1 MSLQSVLLQVD
12 KFREEAEEEKIY
24 MDWVEEM
31 SEWKDLRSIWNS
43 IGGIFGGF
51 IGSMFGNPAAGYLAG
66 STIVGGADYLLR
78 PDAPEAVELGGK
90 FVTQGE
96 REAERVMEAEQPDFM
111 DFLNQNFANI
121 VIRENGTTDLTYTR
135 FLGSGTGN
143 MSMLTETTA
152 YVNDVADYFEIYLY
166 NSVACEVRSASGAYS
181 YFGGY
186 KLIGT

>member
-1 MSLQSVLLQVD
+1 MALSKVDGTNFIDPTIPVASGGTGAITLAAAGLANTPNFRAYRGSTQVISSGTTT
-12 KFREEAEEEKIY
+12 KIEFNTEQWDTDGKY
-24 MDWVEEM
+24 DN
-31 SEWKDLRSIWNS
+31 STNYRFTPGS
-43 IGGIFGGF
+43 IGYY
-51 IGSMFGNPAAGYLAG
+51 YLY
-66 STIVGGADYLLR
+66 SILYIDT
-78 PDAPEAVELGGK
+78 LG
-90 FVTQGE
+90 
-96 REAERVMEAEQPDFM
+96 D
-111 DFLNQNFANI
+111 QNFANI

-186 KLIGT
+186 KLIGV

>member
-1 MSLQSVLLQVD
+1 MALSKIDGTNFIDPTIPVASGGTGLTSGFVNGGTNTPNFRAYRGSTQVISSGTTT
-12 KFREEAEEEKIY
+12 KIEFNTEQWDTDGKY
-24 MDWVEEM
+24 DN
-31 SEWKDLRSIWNS
+31 STNYRFTPGS
-43 IGGIFGGF
+43 IGYY
-51 IGSMFGNPAAGYLAG
+51 YLY
-66 STIVGGADYLLR
+66 SILYIDT
-78 PDAPEAVELGGK
+78 LG
-90 FVTQGE
+90 
-96 REAERVMEAEQPDFM
+96 D
-111 DFLNQNFANI
+111 QNFANI

-186 KLIGT
+186 KLIGV